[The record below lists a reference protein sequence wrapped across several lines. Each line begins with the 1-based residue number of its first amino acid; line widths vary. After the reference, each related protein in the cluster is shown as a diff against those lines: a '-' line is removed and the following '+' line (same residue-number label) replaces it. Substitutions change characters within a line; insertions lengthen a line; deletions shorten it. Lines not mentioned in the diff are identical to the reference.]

1 MRVET
6 MKLISKI
13 ELIPNLYELVCEGEM
28 VSEIV
33 MSGQFVDI
41 KVPREDLVLRRPI
54 SICSVDKAKKQMTLI
69 IRASGNGT
77 QSICETKI
85 GETLDVL
92 GPCGKGFPIDFLKQG
107 QHVLLIGGG
116 IGIPPLYELAKQLS
130 LNGLKLTFVFGFQ
143 SKNQIFYQKEFE
155 ALGEVLFST
164 DDGSHGVK
172 GTVETILNSDH
183 FNEET
188 DAIYACGPKGL
199 NRMINQRYRNHPH
212 AYISLEERMACGIG
226 ACAACVCDKDDQS
239 GTNLKVCE
247 DGPVFKCGE
256 VIV

>member
-6 MKLISKI
+6 MKLISKR
-13 ELIPNLYELVCEGEM
+13 ELIPNLYELICEGDL

-33 MSGQFVDI
+33 TSGQFVDI
-41 KVPREDLVLRRPI
+41 KSPRADLVLRRPI
-54 SICSVDKAKKQMTLI
+54 SICSVDKEKKQMTLI

-77 QSICETKI
+77 QSICETKV
-85 GETLDVL
+85 GESLDVL
-92 GPCGKGFPIDFLKQG
+92 GPCGKGFPIDFLKKG

-116 IGIPPLYELAKQLS
+116 IGIPPLFELAKQLS
-130 LNGLKLTFVFGFQ
+130 LIGLKLTLIFGFQ
-143 SKNQIFYQKEFE
+143 SKNQIFYQNEFK
-155 ALGEVLFST
+155 ALGDVFIST
-164 DDGSHGVK
+164 DDGSSGTK

-183 FNEET
+183 FNDEA

-199 NRMINQRYRNHPH
+199 NRMVNHRYSKHPH

-226 ACAACVCDKDDQS
+226 ACAACVCDKEDQS
-239 GTNLKVCE
+239 GTNLTVCE

>member
-6 MKLISKI
+6 MKLISKR
-13 ELIPNLYELVCEGEM
+13 ELIPNLYELVCEGDL

-41 KVPREDLVLRRPI
+41 KVPRADLVLRRPI
-54 SICSVDKAKKQMTLI
+54 SICSVDKEKKQMTLI
-69 IRASGNGT
+69 IRASGKGT
-77 QSICETKI
+77 QSICETKV
-85 GETLDVL
+85 GDSLDVL
-92 GPCGKGFPIDFLKQG
+92 GPCGKGFPIDFIKKSQR
-107 QHVLLIGGG
+107 VFLIGGG
-116 IGIPPLYELAKQLS
+116 IGIPPLFELAKQLS
-130 LNGLKLTFVFGFQ
+130 LKGLKLTFIFGFQ

-155 ALGEVLFST
+155 ALGNVFIST
-164 DDGSHGVK
+164 DDGSYGVK
-172 GTVETILNSDH
+172 GSVETILNSDH
-183 FNEET
+183 FYDEA

-199 NRMINQRYRNHPH
+199 NRMVNHRYSKHPH

-226 ACAACVCDKDDQS
+226 ACAACVCDKSDQS

>member
-6 MKLISKI
+6 MKVISKR

-107 QHVLLIGGG
+107 QCVLLIGGG

-130 LNGLKLTFVFGFQ
+130 LKGIKMTFVFGFQ
-143 SKNQIFYQKEFE
+143 SENQIFYRKEFE